1 MRSDRWAMRIL
12 FLDCSPSTKEGADA
26 ARRFVMARP
35 DFPHNSA
42 RIGGLSRTSKE
53 CQGLNRNPKLPS
65 SPQQLRQPTP
75 LNAPTDKRWVAPIAL
90 TNVQGTPRTQ
100 QKTQASHLTPTT
112 QTAHTTQGRIWQ
124 KVGGTDCTHE
134 RPRNAKDSTENPS
147 FPPRPNNPNS
157 PHHSRQQLTKGGWH
171 RLQHQH
177 LGGLSRTSKECQG
190 LNRKPKLPT
199 SPQQPKQP
207 KPLKAA
213 TDKRWVAPIAKG
225 GWHQSQKVGG
235 TDCMVLEMMSVK
247 RKRRKPFGE
256 PSYRGGGREGDRTR
270 YAATIRRI

>member
-134 RPRNAKDSTENPS
+134 RPRNAKDSTETPS
-147 FPPRPNNPNS
+147 FPNHPNNPDN
-157 PHHSRQQLTKGGWH
+157 PHHSMHQLTKGGWH
-171 RLQHQH
+171 RLQ
-177 LGGLSRTSKECQG
+177 
-190 LNRKPKLPT
+190 
-199 SPQQPKQP
+199 
-207 KPLKAA
+207 
-213 TDKRWVAPIAKG
+213 
-225 GWHQSQKVGG
+225 KVGG
-235 TDCMVLEMMSVK
+235 TDCTDCMVLEMMSVK